1 VIRACL
7 RANGVEEVFAFV
19 IGYPKLFGKAKVLRR
34 ILRVEKAGR
43 DGLLFVGDELRDL
56 EAGRKAKVATVAVTW
71 GFQDERLLR
80 TGGATYL
87 AHRPDEVLAL
97 TDLS

>member
-1 VIRACL
+1 M
-7 RANGVEEVFAFV
+7 
-19 IGYPKLFGKAKVLRR
+19 
-34 ILRVEKAGR
+34 
-43 DGLLFVGDELRDL
+43 LFVGDELRDV

-71 GFQDERLLR
+71 GFHAEPLLA

-87 AHRPDEVLAL
+87 VRRPDEVLAL